1 MNTLYTYTTSLENP
15 NANLLRPNYSVGFL
29 VSKKYAGLKQKTLRF
44 RLSAE
49 LVEKF
54 QKKLCDFFAEFGFNV
69 VFFERIDSFTLG

>member
-1 MNTLYTYTTSLENP
+1 MLDTSTPKHGKP
-15 NANLLRPNYSVGFL
+15 NASQLHPNCSVRFNF
-29 VSKKYAGLKQKTLRF
+29 KKYAGLRQKTLRV

-54 QKKLCDFFAEFGFNV
+54 QKKFRYFFAEFGFDV